1 MTASPRA
8 MITYFTLLTPAAAL
22 AALLTPAAAPRAQTI
37 RIDAAPE
44 HVTNII
50 RPTEAMGAGVDRLP
64 YGAADKLF
72 TDETIRQVLSVGW
85 QTVTYRQNTELHA
98 EAWHWNPRGRWSEPG
113 ERGYFVGEA
122 GPGPEK
128 IIHSYGYPLPRR
140 GVTRDDGTD
149 AIGYSRLTDGDQS
162 SFWKSNPYLAE
173 SFTGEDDAAH
183 PQWVILDLAS
193 KQNLNAIRIDWAEP
207 FARGYVVQFWTGE
220 DPIHKPA
227 AGTWQMFPHGL
238 VGAGRGGSET
248 LRLAADPVQAQFV
261 RIWMTHSSN
270 TCAAADS
277 RDRRNCVGYA
287 IREISL
293 GAVSGDG
300 AFHDVVRHT
309 PDQDQTA
316 TYCSSVDPWH
326 AASDLD
332 EKAGEQVGFDRFFT
346 SGITRGLPAMIP
358 IAMLYSTPEDA
369 AAELKYLLLRGYRV
383 SHVEMGEE
391 PDGHY
396 TVPEDYAAL
405 YIQFAAALHKVDP
418 KLKLGGPVFT
428 GQNEDIQTWPDANGN
443 TSWTSRFIDY
453 LRAHGKLGELAFFSF
468 EHYPVDP
475 GKIAW
480 SSLYEEAQL
489 VTHIMNVWREDGVPK
504 DVPLLITESNLCS
517 QPSEAYM
524 DIWAGLWLADYV
536 GAFLSAGGNAVY
548 YFHYLP
554 QEMASG
560 YHGSPG
566 TFGFFSA
573 DKDLKIKQPL
583 SQYFAGRM
591 LNLQWLQPGDGRHRL
606 FAAAADIG
614 DGAGHSLVTAY
625 PVLRP
630 DGDWAL
636 LVINKDQEN
645 AHSVAVAFDDP
656 VRRQSSSFTGPVAAT
671 VFGKAQYQWHPERD
685 GGTADPDGPPAV
697 SSIQAGPNTRFFLP
711 PASITVLRG
720 RISPA
725 GPAP

>member
-1 MTASPRA
+1 MSAT
-8 MITYFTLLTPAAAL
+8 IQL
-22 AALLTPAAAPRAQTI
+22 AALLALAAPAAADTI

-44 HVTNII
+44 HVTNTI
-50 RPTEAMGAGVDRLP
+50 RPTEALGAGVDRLP
-64 YGAADKLF
+64 YGSADKLL
-72 TDETIRQVLSVGW
+72 TPETIPQVLSAGW

-98 EAWHWNPRGRWSEPG
+98 EAWHWNPQGQWSEAG
-113 ERGYFVGEA
+113 ERGYFVGDA
-122 GPGPEK
+122 APGREK

-149 AIGYSRLTDGDQS
+149 MIGYSRLTDGDKA
-162 SFWKSNPYLAE
+162 SFWKSNPYLAPE
-173 SFTGEDDAAH
+173 FTGEDDAAH

-193 KQNLNAIRIDWAEP
+193 KQNLSAIRIDWAEP
-207 FARGYVVQFWTGE
+207 HARRYVMQFWTGE
-220 DPIHKPA
+220 DPIRKPA
-227 AGTWQMFPHGL
+227 AGTWQMFPHGQ
-238 VGAGRGGSET
+238 VSAGKGGSET
-248 LRLAADPVQAQFV
+248 VQLATEPVQAQFV
-261 RIWMTHSSN
+261 RIWMTHSSDTCN
-270 TCAAADS
+270 TVDH

-287 IREISL
+287 IGEISL
-293 GAVSGDG
+293 GSTGSDG

-309 PDQDQTA
+309 ADQDQTA

-326 AASDLD
+326 EARDLD

-369 AAELKYLLLRGYRV
+369 VAELKYLGTRGYPV
-383 SHVEMGEE
+383 SYVEMGEE

-405 YIQFAAALHKVDP
+405 YVQFAAALHRFDP

-443 TSWTSRFIDY
+443 TSWTGRFIDY
-453 LRAHGKLGELAFFSF
+453 LKARGKLNELSFFSF

-475 GKIAW
+475 GKVTW
-480 SSLYEEAQL
+480 SSLYDEAQL
-489 VTHIMNVWREDGVPK
+489 VTHIMKVWRDDGVPK
-504 DVPLLITESNLCS
+504 EVPLLITESNLSS

-524 DIWAGLWLADYV
+524 DIWGALWLADYV
-536 GAFLSAGGNAVY
+536 GAFLSAGGDAVY

-554 QEMASG
+554 QEMAPG
-560 YHGSPG
+560 FHGSPG

-573 DKDLKIKQPL
+573 DSNLKIKQPL
-583 SQYFAGRM
+583 SQYFASRM
-591 LNLQWLQPGDGRHRL
+591 LNLEWLQPGAGQHRL
-606 FAAAADIG
+606 YAATGDVG

-645 AHSVAVAFDDP
+645 EHKVSVSFDDP
-656 VRRQSSSFTGPVAAT
+656 LRHRSGRFTGAVVAT
-671 VFGKAQYQWHPERD
+671 VFGKAEYQWHPNAD
-685 GGTADPDGPPAV
+685 GGTANPDGPPAT
-697 SSIQAGPNTRFFLP
+697 SLIEAGPHTRFLLP

-720 RISPA
+720 RIAMPK
-725 GPAP
+725 